1 MLERKD
7 DLADIPASV
16 LLIAYDEPSL
26 LEAKMLHDLALSFPL
41 ALDSARTSYAQ
52 WGLGRTN
59 LFGAMLSPS
68 LNWRYLRLLLA
79 GERFLGFAPDMFQ
92 LGGDFVVDGAGVIR
106 FAHRMRNNG
115 DRAPVAELFSALRTA
130 DDSSR
135 SSS

>member
-1 MLERKD
+1 MLERRGEI
-7 DLADIPASV
+7 AAIPASV

-26 LEAKMLHDLALSFPL
+26 LEAKMLHDLELPFPL
-41 ALDSARTSYAQ
+41 ALDSARTTYAR

-92 LGGDFVVDGAGVIR
+92 LGGDFVVDGAGDIR
-106 FAHRMRNNG
+106 FAHRMRGNG
-115 DRAPVAELFSALRTA
+115 DRAAVSELVTALRDASHST
-130 DDSSR
+130 R
-135 SSS
+135 HT